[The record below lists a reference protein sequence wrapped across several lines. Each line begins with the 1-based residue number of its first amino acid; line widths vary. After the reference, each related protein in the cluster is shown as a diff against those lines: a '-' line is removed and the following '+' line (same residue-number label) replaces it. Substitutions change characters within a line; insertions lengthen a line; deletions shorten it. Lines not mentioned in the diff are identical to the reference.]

1 MDKYYILV
9 KYYYYSS
16 TLYPRLDH
24 PMIDW
29 SSDKTLLFDTLESA
43 RKYLESQGIDI
54 LIKGKQTYTSS
65 GRYVLE
71 HGEYDRPD
79 YQIRK
84 VRSNN
89 NG

>member
-9 KYYYYSS
+9 KYYYYFPHW
-16 TLYPRLDH
+16 YARKDH
-24 PMIDW
+24 PLIDW
-29 SSDKTLLFDTLESA
+29 SSEEPLVFDTLASA
-43 RKYLESQGIDI
+43 QKFLQSQGIDI
-54 LIKGKQTYTSS
+54 LVKGKQTYTSS
-65 GRYVLE
+65 GHYVLD